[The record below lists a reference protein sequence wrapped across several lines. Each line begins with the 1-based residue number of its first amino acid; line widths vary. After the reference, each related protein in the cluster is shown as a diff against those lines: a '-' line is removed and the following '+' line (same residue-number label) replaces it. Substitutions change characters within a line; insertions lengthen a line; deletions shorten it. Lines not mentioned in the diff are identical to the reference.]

1 MVSTFVLI
9 HSPLVGPMTWQLT
22 AAILRDHGHR
32 VVVPSFADTIDKGP
46 PYYEQLAAEV
56 ASAIHKSGPM
66 GPAIFVAHSGAGGLI
81 PAAIAASRVSV
92 SAAFFVDAI
101 LPHPGS
107 SWLDTAPSPLR
118 ERIVGLA
125 RDDVLPPWNK
135 WFPQEALVSLLPDE
149 NLRNSFIAELP
160 ILPVRYFQEA
170 APVLPSSPAARCGYL
185 QLSSAYE
192 QEAEEAARLG
202 WPVRRQL
209 ADHLAMLTRPHEVA
223 EGLRQLVG
231 TMNLR

>member
-22 AAILRDHGHR
+22 AEVLKDHGQR
-32 VVVPSFADTIDKGP
+32 VVVPSFADAIGKGP
-46 PYYEQLAAEV
+46 PYYERLAAEV

-66 GPAIFVAHSGAGGLI
+66 ESAIFVAHSGAGGLV

-92 SAAFFVDAI
+92 SAALFVDAI

-107 SWLDTAPSPLR
+107 SWLDTAPPPLR
-118 ERIVGLA
+118 ERIMALA

-135 WFPQEALVSLLPDE
+135 WFPQEALISLLPDE
-149 NLRNSFIAELP
+149 NLRDSFIAELP
-160 ILPVRYFQEA
+160 VLPLRYFQES
-170 APVLPSSPAARCGYL
+170 APVSPRWPTARCGYL

-202 WPVRRQL
+202 WPVRRQSV
-209 ADHLAMLTRPHEVA
+209 DHLAMISKPHEVA
-223 EGLRQLVG
+223 EALQLLVG
-231 TMNLR
+231 IVDLR